1 MKRLAILAATLMILT
16 PSALAQSA
24 GEIARVQSG
33 ASCTGCNLFQADLS
47 YRDLPNVNLSGS
59 RLRQAN
65 LSLVTMNGANLRGAD
80 LSVADLFGGRFTGAS
95 FAHANLRDANLVGAY
110 FGSTDF
116 SGAGLVGAIL
126 SGAEMETARG
136 LTQEQLDTACGDQE
150 TRLPAGLRIPV
161 C

>member
-1 MKRLAILAATLMILT
+1 MKRLAILVAALMISS
-16 PSALAQSA
+16 PSALGQNA

-47 YRDLPNVNLSGS
+47 YRDLPRLNLSGS
-59 RLRQAN
+59 RMRQAN
-65 LSLVTMNGANLRGAD
+65 LSLATMNGSNFSRAD

-95 FAHANLRDANLVGAY
+95 FAHASLRDANLVGAY
-110 FGSTDF
+110 FGGADF
-116 SGAGLVGAIL
+116 SGADLTGAIL

-136 LTQEQLDTACGDQE
+136 LTQGQLDTACGDQD